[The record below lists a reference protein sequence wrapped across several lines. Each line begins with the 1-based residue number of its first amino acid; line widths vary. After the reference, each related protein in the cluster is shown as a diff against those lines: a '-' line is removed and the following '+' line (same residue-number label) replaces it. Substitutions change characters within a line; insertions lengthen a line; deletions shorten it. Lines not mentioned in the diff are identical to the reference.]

1 MTEKQY
7 TRKISKCYILEDDA
21 PFESSPI
28 RICKTRAL
36 AEHYKRILEPQWKEA
51 FGFGLRIVEMKF
63 YEEITETPTEIQTEM
78 DNHIIQTIQEAYRSE
93 RTEIGKNVLKQLL
106 EQLE

>member
-28 RICKTRAL
+28 RICRTKEL
-36 AEHYKRILEPQWKEA
+36 AEHYKKILEPKWLES
-51 FGFGLRIVEMKF
+51 FGFGLRVMEEKF
-63 YEEITETPTEIQTEM
+63 YEETYPTPVETQTEI
-78 DNHIIQTIQEAYRSE
+78 DNHIIQRIEEAYQSE

-106 EQLE
+106 ESLE